1 MVTNKE
7 IASKLRQIAAL
18 LDEQRANPF
27 RVSAYLNA
35 AKTIETMAEP
45 VEELLGREGFS
56 ALLELPGIGE
66 GIARSI
72 NEYAMTG
79 RMSRLESLQSG
90 HDPIALFEQIPG
102 IGPRSAHRIIETLH
116 IDTLE
121 ALELAAHNGRL
132 KKVPGFSTKKIALV
146 QTWLSHV
153 LGFRGPRFE
162 AQQTIAEPPVELL
175 LKIDE
180 QYRKKTQAGELPTIA
195 PKRFNPTGEAWLP
208 ILHASR
214 KGWHFTAL
222 YSNTERA
229 HQLDRVKDWV
239 VIYFYDDSHHEGQH
253 TVVTETR
260 GPATGWR
267 VVRGREKECSEYY
280 AEHAVKGDAAGRRF
294 SHGN

>member
-1 MVTNKE
+1 MVKNIE
-7 IASKLRQIAAL
+7 IATKLRQIATL
-18 LDEQRANPF
+18 LDQQKANPF
-27 RVSAYLNA
+27 RVSAYLSA
-35 AKTIETMAEP
+35 AKTIETITEP
-45 VEELLGREGFS
+45 VEDLLKCKGFS
-56 ALLELPGIGE
+56 ALLDLPGIGE

-72 NEYAMTG
+72 NEYVVTG

-102 IGPRSAHRIIETLH
+102 IGPISAHRIIESLH

-132 KKVPGFSTKKIALV
+132 KNVPGFSTKKIALV
-146 QTWLSHV
+146 QTWLAHA
-153 LGFRGPRFE
+153 LGFRRLRFE
-162 AQQTIAEPPVELL
+162 PQQAIAEPPIELF
-175 LKIDE
+175 LKID
-180 QYRKKTQAGELPTIA
+180 QRYRKKAQAGELPTLA
-195 PKRFNPTGEAWLP
+195 PKRFNPSGEAWLP
-208 ILHASR
+208 ILHTSR

-222 YSNTERA
+222 YSNTQRA

-260 GPATGWR
+260 GPITGKR

-280 AEHAVKGDAAGRRF
+280 AEHAVKGDAGQRP
-294 SHGN
+294 

>member
-1 MVTNKE
+1 MINNKE
-7 IASKLRQIAAL
+7 IAAKLRQIADL

-35 AKTIETMAEP
+35 AKTIETMTEA
-45 VEELLGREGFS
+45 VEDLLGREGFS

-72 NEYAMTG
+72 NEYIMTG

-132 KKVPGFSTKKIALV
+132 NKVPGFSTKKIALV
-146 QTWLSHV
+146 QTWLAHV
-153 LGFRGPRFE
+153 LGFRRPRFE
-162 AQQTIAEPPVELL
+162 AKQTIAEPPVELL

-180 QYRKKTQAGELPTIA
+180 QYRKKS
-195 PKRFNPTGEAWLP
+195 
-208 ILHASR
+208 ASR
-214 KGWHFTAL
+214 RAADHSAETLQPDRRSVAAHFACEQ
-222 YSNTERA
+222 ERLA
-229 HQLDRVKDWV
+229 FYRV
-239 VIYFYDDSHHEGQH
+239 IFEYRARS
-253 TVVTETR
+253 
-260 GPATGWR
+260 PAGSR
-267 VVRGREKECSEYY
+267 QRLG
-280 AEHAVKGDAAGRRF
+280 GDLFLR
-294 SHGN
+294 